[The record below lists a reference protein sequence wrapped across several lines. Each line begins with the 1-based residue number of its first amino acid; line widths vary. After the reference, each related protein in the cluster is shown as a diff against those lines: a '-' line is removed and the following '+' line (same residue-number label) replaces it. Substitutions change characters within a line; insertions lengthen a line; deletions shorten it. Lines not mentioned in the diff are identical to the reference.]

1 MTAGELSEIA
11 NLPRTALSERWKGLF
26 GTDPPPRTSRAMMS
40 RLILSE
46 LQWRASGQSRTALI
60 RRLQKVAESTASS
73 KPIAAAGNR
82 LVRDWNGRR
91 HLVEVTDKGYIW
103 NGKAFRS
110 LSAIAREITGARW
123 SGPRFFGV
131 SG

>member
-1 MTAGELSEIA
+1 LTGDELAEIS

-40 RLILSE
+40 RLVLSE
-46 LQWRASGQSRTALI
+46 VQWRASGQSRAALI
-60 RRLQKVAESTASS
+60 RRLKKVADGANSS
-73 KPIAAAGNR
+73 KPLAAAGNR

-91 HLVEVTDKGYIW
+91 HVVEVTDKGYVW
-103 NGKAFRS
+103 NGRAFRS

-131 SG
+131 VG